1 MVVKVE
7 LPDETKEEVEKN
19 EAEKR
24 SLSNVLMI
32 AGTVIACIGFSL
44 GMQLFIALGIGT
56 MIVGGFLG
64 VFKQKNSN

>member
-1 MVVKVE
+1 VVVKVE

-24 SLSNVLMI
+24 SFSNVLMI